1 MDFKQL
7 ALQLTET
14 VKKYRHLLIFIKG
27 SPDPDAIAAS
37 FVLKMICE
45 YYNTEA
51 TIHSPVYPSLPQ
63 NIKIIKDLHLP
74 IHFETLENKNR
85 YDAYA
90 VLDHQSIV
98 ADGVT
103 GIIPCA
109 IHIDHHEPVED
120 KIPIALKIVMQE
132 AGSTSTI
139 MTFIMKELESEISF
153 KKGFR
158 TKIATSLYY
167 GIQTDT
173 DNFQHAGPL
182 DIEALKIISPAC
194 DRQLIHGLSSLPY
207 SSEFMDFFN
216 LALKNQIIYKDWLI
230 SGIGYI
236 NEKYRDS
243 VSIIGDFLL
252 KREDISTAVVFSIVE
267 KKKGLIL
274 NVSFRTKI
282 KNFNLNTLIKR
293 ITSEGGARKFKGAY
307 QVNLDYFVHCC
318 DKALLWKVVYMTTI
332 DVLKKQR
339 DARGLEYVKNYL
351 RRVGGKLLDIFR

>member
-7 ALQLTET
+7 ALELTET
-14 VKKYRHLLIFIKG
+14 VKKYRHLLIYIKG

-37 FVLKMICE
+37 FVLKLICE
-45 YYNTEA
+45 HFGTKA
-51 TIHSPVYPSLPQ
+51 TINSPVYPSLPQ

-74 IHFETLENKNR
+74 IHFETPKDKNH

-90 VLDHQSIV
+90 VLDHQSIAV
-98 ADGVT
+98 DGVT
-103 GIIPCA
+103 GVIPCA
-109 IHIDHHEPVED
+109 IQIDHHELMD
-120 KIPIALKIVMQE
+120 DNIPIDLKIVVEE

-139 MTFIMKELESEISF
+139 MTFIMKELGSELNF
-153 KKGFR
+153 KKGSR
-158 TKIATSLYY
+158 IKIATALYY

-173 DNFQHAGPL
+173 DDFQHASPL
-182 DIEALKIISPAC
+182 DKKALKIISLEYNG
-194 DRQLIHGLSSLPY
+194 QLIHGLSSLPY
-207 SSEFMDFFN
+207 SREFMDFFN
-216 LALKNQIIYKDWLI
+216 LALQNQITYKDWLI

-236 NEKYRDS
+236 DEKYRDT

-274 NVSFRTKI
+274 NVSFRTKK

-307 QVNLDYFVHCC
+307 QVNLDYFGYCT
-318 DKALLWKVVYMTTI
+318 DRDLLWKVVYTTTV

-339 DARGLEYVKNYL
+339 DARGMQYFKNYL
-351 RRVGGKLLDIFR
+351 RRAKGKLVDIFR

>member
-7 ALQLTET
+7 ALELTET
-14 VKKYRHLLIFIKG
+14 VKKYRHLLIYIKG

-37 FVLKMICE
+37 YVLKLICE
-45 YYNTEA
+45 HYGTRA
-51 TIHSPVYPSLPQ
+51 TINSPVYPSLPQ

-74 IHFETLENKNR
+74 IHFETPENKNR
-85 YDAYA
+85 YDAYV
-90 VLDHQSIV
+90 VLDHQSIA

-109 IHIDHHEPVED
+109 IHIDHHEPVEA
-120 KIPIALKIVMQE
+120 KTPIDFKIVMQE

-139 MTFIMKELESEISF
+139 MTFIMKELGSELNL

-158 TKIATSLYY
+158 KKIATSLYY

-182 DIEALKIISPAC
+182 DQEALKIISLEC

-207 SSEFMDFFN
+207 SREFMDFFN
-216 LALKNQIIYKDWLI
+216 LALQNQIIYKDWLI

-243 VSIIGDFLL
+243 VPIIGDFLL

-274 NVSFRTKI
+274 DVSFRTKK
-282 KNFNLNTLIKR
+282 KNFNLNALIKR

-307 QVNLDYFVHCC
+307 QVNLDYFVHCT
-318 DKALLWKVVYMTTI
+318 DKDQLWKVVYMTTI

-351 RRVGGKLLDIFR
+351 RRAGGKLLDIFR